1 MPGQQFGFGPFLLD
15 LDRHV
20 LIREGKPVAVG
31 YRGVLLLG
39 ALLRRPGEVFTKAE
53 LIDAGWPDATVEE
66 SNLSVQVAMLR
77 KALGQS
83 PDGSEWIATIPRV
96 GYRFLGRLDPV
107 ERADHGHSDI
117 NEDLPSPSLHKLS
130 DKPSIAVLPFANMSG
145 DPEQDYFVDG
155 IVEDITT
162 ALSHFRWL
170 FVIARSST
178 FTFKGRIADVKEIG
192 CELGVRYVL
201 EGSVRRALRRVRIT
215 AQLIDASTGTHLW
228 ADRFDGALEDI
239 FDLQDQVSTRVVGAI
254 GPKLE
259 QAEIERAKR
268 KPTENLDAYDV
279 YLRGVAKTVAYTRD
293 SYAEALRLFQRAI
306 ELDPE
311 FAAAYGMAAW
321 CRVIQ
326 RVNGWMTNPAA
337 EIAEGADMARNAVRL
352 ANEDALAFC
361 WGGFSLGFL
370 ANELDD
376 AIAYVD
382 HALALNPNLAAA
394 WYLVGHLRIYFGD
407 PEAGIGPLTRA
418 IQLSPLDPLIFRA
431 HAGLAYAHFFAG
443 RNDEARVWAEK
454 ALRQRPDWL
463 TALRIGAACHAVA
476 GRVDQAKKLVARM
489 LKLDPALR
497 ISNLQGLPP
506 LRRAEDFARWSE
518 ALRKAG
524 LPE

>member
-15 LDRHV
+15 PERHV
-20 LIREGKPVAVG
+20 LLREGAPVAVG

-39 ALLRRPGEVFTKAE
+39 ALLRRPGEVLTKAE

-83 PDGSEWIATIPRV
+83 PDGGEWIATIPRV

-117 NEDLPSPSLHKLS
+117 DEDLPSPSSPKLS
-130 DKPSIAVLPFANMSG
+130 GKPSIAVLPFANMSG

-162 ALSHFRWL
+162 ALSRFGWL

-178 FTFKGRIADVKEIG
+178 FTLKGRNADVKEIG
-192 CELGVRYVL
+192 RELGVRYVL

-215 AQLIDASTGTHLW
+215 AQLIDASTGGHLW

-293 SYAEALRLFQRAI
+293 GQAEALRLFQRAI

-326 RVNGWMTNPAA
+326 RVNGWMTSPAA
-337 EIAEGADMARNAVRL
+337 EIAEGADMARKAVRL

-370 ANELDD
+370 ANELHD

-407 PEAGIGPLTRA
+407 PEAGIEPLTRA

-443 RNDEARVWAEK
+443 RNDEAWVWAEK
-454 ALRQRPDWL
+454 ALRQPDWL
-463 TALRIGAACHAVA
+463 TSLRIGAACHAVA
-476 GRVDQAKKLVARM
+476 GRVDQARKLVARM
-489 LKLDPALR
+489 LELDPALR
-497 ISNLQGLPP
+497 ISSLQGLPP